1 MKMIVQLNC
10 EDPKDF
16 SRELREIAE
25 RIDSQNLSGE
35 KSQEDCSY
43 YFTTIDDTI
52 DKRKFIVYSGDGY
65 SLSPN
70 MKDIA
75 HPKGAN
81 NSQVL
86 GLIYTSSMERA
97 FYEFIDSDEGHNYL
111 SKGFK
116 NFVIRE
122 TIGEPRYESID

>member
-10 EDPKDF
+10 KDPRGF

-25 RIDSQNLSGE
+25 KIDNQNLSGE
-35 KSQEDCSY
+35 KSQEGCSY
-43 YFTTIDDTI
+43 YFTTMDDTI
-52 DKRKFIVYSGDGY
+52 DKRKFIVYSSDGY

-70 MKDIA
+70 MKEIA

-86 GLIYTSSMERA
+86 GLIYTSSIEEA

-116 NFVIRE
+116 NFIIRE
-122 TIGEPRYESID
+122 TIGEPRYENID

>member
-1 MKMIVQLNC
+1 MKMIIQLNC

-25 RIDSQNLSGE
+25 KTDNQNLSGE
-35 KSQEDCSY
+35 KSQEECSY
-43 YFTTIDDTI
+43 YFTAMDDTV
-52 DKRKFIVYSGDGY
+52 DKRKFIIYSSDGY

-70 MKDIA
+70 MKEIA

-86 GLIYTSSMERA
+86 GLIYTSSIEEA
-97 FYEFIDSDEGHNYL
+97 FYEFIDSDEGHNYI

-116 NFVIRE
+116 NFIIRE
-122 TIGEPRYESID
+122 TIGELRYENID